1 MYTAE
6 LGTDAVEAVKL
17 CDIEPA
23 VRYGPITFRN
33 QVLYLS
39 LNSTFSF
46 YLITQPETIREIC
59 IHINDTIPDQDK
71 RQGINSHE
79 TCADACATE
88 DNCKVWTFDTQEKLC
103 VLRYF
108 IFFLSVLLGSF
119 DTLKIIHVLDYCIV
133 LSQYLVL

>member
-88 DNCKVWTFDTQEKLC
+88 DNCKVWAFDTHDKVC

-108 IFFLSVLLGSF
+108 IIF
-119 DTLKIIHVLDYCIV
+119 
-133 LSQYLVL
+133 SQYY